1 MGFDEDEH
9 RNRVYQ
15 ILETGSNKMNN
26 ANTEYDQYL
35 AANETRQRLRWL
47 TGLNPANESLVVH
60 ATGDPVHMEYLG
72 DDIDLTMRQRD
83 STTLRRITK
92 NLEDTHDFY
101 RKYFGMDAPSR
112 QSDPDSMYLH
122 KSAWKTFNELGQFLG
137 GQGNQ
142 NNTQT
147 QSWPQQAAMMT
158 QTQQQPM
165 PTLPPQEYS
174 TGGGGSTGLSRVP
187 GAMHAAYMTEA
198 GNRIVNQVK
207 ESVRNV
213 GQSLSQMM
221 SVPKTT
227 RVVSVFP
234 GVAEPPEPG
243 VKSWLAFNGDELAHF
258 VDGKKVKSWA
268 GVSGKDEFQDAK
280 YQDMAAMGP
289 IPEGKWDVKQKNHQK
304 FNDLTMSEQ
313 ATSWIGGGLRALKV
327 DKILKKNI
335 GKWPGG
341 TVSWGDHRVWLKPAP
356 GVETY
361 NRSGFTIHGGWT
373 PGSAGCID
381 LTDKM
386 DDFADWFM
394 KHGQDVPLYVKY
406 GKNRK

>member
-147 QSWPQQAAMMT
+147 QSRPQQAARMS
-158 QTQQQPM
+158 QTQQQPT
-165 PTLPPQEYS
+165 PTLPPQEIDS
-174 TGGGGSTGLSRVP
+174 DTGGANPAWMSNASGSIQPTYVVDDGD
-187 GAMHAAYMTEA
+187 
-198 GNRIVNQVK
+198 RILEHTIV
-207 ESVRNV
+207 
-213 GQSLSQMM
+213 
-221 SVPKTT
+221 
-227 RVVSVFP
+227 
-234 GVAEPPEPG
+234 PPEPG
-243 VKSWLAFNGDELAHF
+243 LRSFMTYNGNELAHWE
-258 VDGKKVKSWA
+258 DGKKVKSWK
-268 GVSGKDEFQDAK
+268 GVSGAGEFQNPM
-280 YQDMAAMGP
+280 YQNQPGAGP
-289 IPEGKWDVKQKNHQK
+289 IPEGKWNVNQENYQSYDDLSLTQK
-304 FNDLTMSEQ
+304 
-313 ATSWIGGGLRALKV
+313 ALSLI
-327 DKILKKNI
+327 DK
-335 GKWPGG
+335 GTWPGG
-341 TVSWGDHRVWLKPAP
+341 TGPWGRRRVWLKPAP

-361 NRSGFTIHGGWT
+361 NRSGFTIHGGST

-381 LTDKM
+381 LTDQM
-386 DDFADWFM
+386 DDFADWFK
-394 KHGQDVPLYVKY
+394 KHGQDVPLFVRY
-406 GKNRK
+406 